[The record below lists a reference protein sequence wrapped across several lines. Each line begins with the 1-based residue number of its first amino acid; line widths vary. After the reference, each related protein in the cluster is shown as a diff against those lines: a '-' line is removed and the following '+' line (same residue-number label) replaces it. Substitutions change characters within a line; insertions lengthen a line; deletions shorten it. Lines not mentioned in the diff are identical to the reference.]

1 MIKKIQ
7 KADRKQTYAEE
18 VANSISHGIGFV
30 GALIAA
36 PFLIFHAATNGDA
49 LTIIGASVFI
59 TSAIILYFSSAIYH
73 AIQRD
78 DLKQRLRILD
88 HMAIFLLI
96 AGTYTPFT
104 LGVLRDSVGWIL
116 FGLVWGIAIGGIILK
131 LVAGVKY
138 PKLSTFIYL
147 GMGWLALFAAKDLW
161 LSMPPAGIIW
171 LIMGGIAYTIGVAFY
186 AAPKFKYTHFI
197 WHLFVL
203 IGTTCHFFAVL
214 WYSV

>member
-1 MIKKIQ
+1 MIQKIKK
-7 KADRKQTYAEE
+7 AERLQTESEE
-18 VANSISHGIGFV
+18 LANAISHAV
-30 GALIAA
+30 GLAGAMIAA
-36 PFLIFHAATNGDA
+36 PFLILNAAAHGDILA
-49 LTIIGASVFI
+49 VIGSSVFI
-59 TSAIILYFSSAIYH
+59 TTAIILYFSSTIYH
-73 AIQRD
+73 ATQKTE
-78 DLKQRLRILD
+78 LKKRLRVFD

-104 LGVLRDSVGWIL
+104 MGILRDSIGWIL

-131 LVAGVKY
+131 LLVGVRF

-147 GMGWLALFAAKDLW
+147 GMGWIALFAAKDLW

-171 LIMGGIAYTIGVAFY
+171 LMLGGLAYTIGVAFY
-186 AAPKFKYTHFI
+186 AAPRFKYTHFI

-203 IGTTCHFFAVL
+203 IGTTCHFFAVF

>member
-7 KADRKQTYAEE
+7 KGDRRQTLSEE
-18 VANSISHGIGFV
+18 IANSISHGIGFV

-36 PFLIFHAATNGDA
+36 PFLIFHAATHGDA
-49 LTIIGASVFI
+49 LTVIGTSIFI
-59 TSAIILYFSSAIYH
+59 TTAIVLYFSSTIYH
-73 AIQRD
+73 ATQRN
-78 DLKQRLRILD
+78 DLKQRLRIFD
-88 HMAIFLLI
+88 HIAIFLLI

-104 LGVLRDSVGWIL
+104 LGILRDSIGWTM

-138 PKLSTFIYL
+138 PKLSMFIYL
-147 GMGWLALFAAKDLW
+147 GMGWIALFAAKDLW
-161 LSMPPAGIIW
+161 LTMPPAGIIW
-171 LIMGGIAYTIGVAFY
+171 LIFGGLAYTIGIAFY
-186 AAPKFKYTHFI
+186 AVPKFKYTHFI

-203 IGTTCHFFAVL
+203 AGTTCHFFAVL